1 MKPELFCGNFMP
13 DAVSELEQWVE
24 DYGDDL
30 FRYARYR
37 VDDPNVAADL
47 VQATYLAALKGR
59 KNFRGESSPKGWL
72 MGILKHKVLD
82 HFRARLP
89 DSLDALE
96 EIGKAPATPEPE
108 GWVQDAKS
116 LRLRPEQMRSN
127 VELRETL
134 QRCVQELPEKFR
146 QVFLMRDQQGETTES
161 ICEQLGLSVS
171 NFNVI
176 MHRARKQLRECFLQH
191 GITSLNG

>member
-1 MKPELFCGNFMP
+1 MP
-13 DAVSELEQWVE
+13 DAVSELEQWVGE
-24 DYGDDL
+24 HGDAL

-47 VQATYLAALKGR
+47 VQATYLAALRGR
-59 KNFRGESSPKGWL
+59 KNFRGDSSPKSWL
-72 MGILKHKVLD
+72 LGILKHKVMD
-82 HFRARLP
+82 HYRARLP

-96 EIGKAPATPEPE
+96 EIGKLAANPEPE
-108 GWVQDAKS
+108 GLVRDAQS
-116 LRLRPEQMRSN
+116 VRLRPEQVRGN
-127 VELRETL
+127 AELREVL
-134 QRCVQELPEKFR
+134 QRCIRALPETFR
-146 QVFLMRDQQGETTES
+146 QVFVMRDQEGETTTT

-191 GITSLNG
+191 GIESLKL